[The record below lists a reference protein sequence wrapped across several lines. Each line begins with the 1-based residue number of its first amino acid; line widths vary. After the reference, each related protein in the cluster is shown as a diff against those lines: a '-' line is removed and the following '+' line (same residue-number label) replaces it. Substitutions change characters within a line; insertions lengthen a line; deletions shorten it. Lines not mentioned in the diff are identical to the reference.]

1 MSPPGRLPGPAAG
14 PGVARGGGSVHY
26 PGDMA
31 RSKPTGPAAPTGKAG
46 RGPGGTGRG
55 RTTGGATASGA
66 TASGATASG
75 ASTSGASTSGAPAS
89 GATASGATA
98 VGTAK
103 PGKPAKPPKLG
114 KDGKPKV
121 GRLKKLGNQA
131 RMIKQAYSL
140 TRRNDPK
147 LPWLMLIAF
156 VAVAGA
162 VELLAVL
169 FGAPFLL
176 LPLAVVTGVL
186 AAMILFGRRAQG
198 SAYRQVEGQPGAAAW
213 VLEGMRGD
221 WRVTAGV
228 AGTAQLDAVHRVL
241 GRPGIVLV
249 AEGSPAR
256 VRNLLAQEKKKVA
269 RIVGD
274 TPIYDIVVGDDEG
287 QVPLRKLSTHVMKLP
302 RNLSAGE
309 VNTLGK
315 RMSAL
320 GGGRMP
326 VPGGPLPGGRQMS
339 VSQRQVRRR

>member
-1 MSPPGRLPGPAAG
+1 
-14 PGVARGGGSVHY
+14 
-26 PGDMA
+26 MA

-46 RGPGGTGRG
+46 RGPGTTGRS

-75 ASTSGASTSGAPAS
+75 ATAS

-98 VGTAK
+98 SGATAGGAAK

-140 TRRNDPK
+140 TRKNDPK

-156 VAVAGA
+156 VVVAGA
-162 VELLAVL
+162 VELLAIL

-176 LPLAVVTGVL
+176 LPLAVITGVL
-186 AAMILFGRRAQG
+186 AAMIVFGRRAQG

-221 WRVTAGV
+221 WRVSAGV

-241 GRPGIVLV
+241 GRPGIILV
-249 AEGSPAR
+249 AEGSPTR
-256 VRNLLAQEKKKVA
+256 VRSLLAQEKKKIA

-274 TPIYDIVVGDDEG
+274 TPIYDVMVGDEEG

-315 RMSAL
+315 RMAAL
-320 GGGRMP
+320 GGARMP
-326 VPGGPLPGGRQMS
+326 VPGGPLPGGKQMT